1 VRTLSCCHWLF
12 VEISFVVR
20 GGSNTPTITV
30 IIGKVYKL
38 IEVFANHII
47 KGGGVWGGVTK

>member
-1 VRTLSCCHWLF
+1 
-12 VEISFVVR
+12 
-20 GGSNTPTITV
+20 V

-38 IEVFANHII
+38 IEVIANHII